1 MSIYSPFERQLMRE
15 EKDQLYWQKD
25 RVWETINGISAEIDG
40 LYIAMCRPWVTRE
53 MRTVIYNKIQDL
65 KEKKEYAKGM
75 LGAIKDRIECLKTNL
90 AL

>member
-1 MSIYSPFERQLMRE
+1 MRE

-25 RVWETINGISAEIDG
+25 RVWETINGLSAEIDS
-40 LYIAMCRPWVTRE
+40 LYITMRKPWVTRE